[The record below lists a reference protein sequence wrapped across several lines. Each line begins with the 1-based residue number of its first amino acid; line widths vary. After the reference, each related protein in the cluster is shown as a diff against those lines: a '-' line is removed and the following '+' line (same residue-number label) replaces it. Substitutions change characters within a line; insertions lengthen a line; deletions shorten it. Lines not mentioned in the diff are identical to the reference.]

1 MNKFIKAIFIISL
14 ILIHASAFAQPVQH
28 FGYVN
33 VIDVMMLHPTMRY
46 FDLSTKRFS
55 LSAFKGIN
63 IQERIE
69 EDKVKIRIEINKL
82 NDELKKFDDKL
93 KEMEE
98 TYLER
103 SSHLIKSNE
112 SLKTMTKKRR
122 QKYEE
127 DIAAMQAEFY
137 SKSAEVRRKAFPI
150 KEKIKKLEQ
159 SSKFTGYTNEKET
172 RSLFSLM
179 LDDVYEAM
187 NACAKM
193 HNCSFVFNSSAS
205 INYIETESNVFF
217 DTPNSMPEFFDNY
230 KKLLKDNE
238 ESEANTIMGGH
249 ITQWLSERNS
259 VFKNCS
265 DNRLTMFVMNGGINL
280 TPDVINY
287 IYKKHKI
294 SKEHQ
299 EFIYDYYQKIIIPG
313 TNGFNNF

>member
-1 MNKFIKAIFIISL
+1 MNKILKVIFTISITL
-14 ILIHASAFAQPVQH
+14 FNTSVFAQSMQQ

-33 VIDVMMLHPTMRY
+33 VVDVMMLHPTMRY

-55 LSAFKGIN
+55 LAAFKEID

-82 NDELKKFDDKL
+82 NEEIKNYDDKL

-103 SSHLIKSNE
+103 SSHLMKSNE

-122 QKYEE
+122 KKYEE
-127 DIAAMQAEFY
+127 DMAAMQAEFY
-137 SKSAEVRRKAFPI
+137 SKSAEIRRKAFPI
-150 KEKIKKLEQ
+150 KEKVKKLEQ

-172 RSLFSLM
+172 KSLFSLM

-187 NACAKM
+187 NDCAKARD
-193 HNCSFVFNSSAS
+193 CSFVFNSSAS
-205 INYIETESNVFF
+205 INYIEIESNVFW
-217 DTPNSMPEFFDNY
+217 DIPNSMPEFFDDY

-280 TPDVINY
+280 TPEVIIY
-287 IYKKHKI
+287 IYKKYNI
-294 SKEHQ
+294 SKENQ
-299 EFIYDYYQKIIIPG
+299 NFIYDYYQKIKLPG
-313 TNGFNNF
+313 VNGQSDF

>member
-1 MNKFIKAIFIISL
+1 MNKYLKIFFTILFLMIHIS
-14 ILIHASAFAQPVQH
+14 SFSQPMQH

-33 VIDVMMLHPTMRY
+33 VIDAMMLHPTMRY
-46 FDLSTKRFS
+46 FDTSTKRFS
-55 LSAFKGIN
+55 LAAFKGIN
-63 IQERIE
+63 IEERIE
-69 EDKVKIRIEINKL
+69 EDKVKIRIEINRL
-82 NDELKKFDDKL
+82 NDELKKYDDKL

-103 SSHLIKSNE
+103 SEHLIKSNE
-112 SLKTMTKKRR
+112 SLNSMTKKRR
-122 QKYEE
+122 KKYEE
-127 DIAAMQAEFY
+127 DRAAMQAEYF

-159 SSKFTGYTNEKET
+159 SSKYSGYTNEKET

-193 HNCSFVFNSSAS
+193 HNCSFVFNSSAK
-205 INYIETESNVFF
+205 INYIETNSERFW
-217 DTPNSMPEFFDNY
+217 DTPNGMPDFLDNY
-230 KKLLKDNE
+230 KKRLE
-238 ESEANTIMGGH
+238 EQGEEEANTITGGQL
-249 ITQWLSERNS
+249 TQWLNEKDS

-265 DNRLTMFVMNGGINL
+265 DNRLSMFVMNGGINL

-287 IYKKHKI
+287 IYKKHKL

-299 EFIYDYYQKIIIPG
+299 KFIYDYYEKIIVPG
-313 TNGFNNF
+313 VNGQRDF